1 MEPMSM
7 PSSSEAVATTQR
19 SSPALRARS
28 TARRCSL
35 ETEPWWAR
43 AMTGAPSGRAWER
56 LVSPISQD
64 SWWRTGSAGA
74 ADGAQAGST
83 ESARPESASTAA
95 ARAGPEDA
103 PVSTVGSKVMSAGVG
118 APPAGGPANG
128 SSLLAPPLLPKPSPA
143 ATRMAQASLR
153 WAVRRSQA
161 PRELTKTRVVRWAS
175 TWSRIAS
182 SMWGQM
188 DAVI

>member
-1 MEPMSM
+1 MS
-7 PSSSEAVATTQR
+7 AV
-19 SSPALRARS
+19 
-28 TARRCSL
+28 
-35 ETEPWWAR
+35 
-43 AMTGAPSGRAWER
+43 
-56 LVSPISQD
+56 
-64 SWWRTGSAGA
+64 
-74 ADGAQAGST
+74 GST
-83 ESARPESASTAA
+83 
-95 ARAGPEDA
+95 
-103 PVSTVGSKVMSAGVG
+103 VMSAGVG

-128 SSLLAPPLLPKPSPA
+128 SSLLAPQLLPRPSSAAPSSLLAPPLLPRPSPA